1 MKQLFKN
8 LLGIS
13 SLEMENKIL
22 NERLTKAMDMIVE
35 QHDNREQLA
44 GDLYNRIDDLEYKV
58 DEKSDEYRVD
68 DLEYQLSNLEST
80 IEEAP
85 TRDDLQEMLHE
96 ELAESIEQVV
106 NDKITEAEQ
115 RNFDYDLVVS
125 QVVSIIVEKLN
136 R

>member
-1 MKQLFKN
+1 
-8 LLGIS
+8 
-13 SLEMENKIL
+13 MENKIL

-35 QHDNREQLA
+35 QHDNSEQLA